1 MYPNV
6 HCNTRTWKQPR
17 CLLTDGRIKELWCVY
32 TVGYY
37 SVIKRNAFEAAV
49 TRRMNLEHIMQNEVG
64 QKEKNKLS
72 FINTHTWNIERWH

>member
-1 MYPNV
+1 M
-6 HCNTRTWKQPR
+6 
-17 CLLTDGRIKELWCVY
+17 Y

-72 FINTHTWNIERWH
+72 FINTHTWNLERWH